1 MKNIFIVLIAL
12 VSFNVTAQQQQ
23 ITDDFVVLTSNPE
36 QLKPILLA
44 AKELNTSGDFKI
56 VLYGANVSPI
66 KTADTEENRKQA
78 IKQNVSLNV
87 CKMSLDHLNI
97 DPKDLPEEVE
107 VVDNAFLTAFQLQKK
122 GYKLLSL

>member
-1 MKNIFIVLIAL
+1 MKNIFIVLVAL
-12 VSFNVTAQQQQ
+12 VSFSVSAQQKQ

-56 VLYGANVSPI
+56 VLYGNNVLPI
-66 KTADTEENRKQA
+66 ATSETEESRIQA

-87 CKMSLDHLNI
+87 CQMSLDRLKV